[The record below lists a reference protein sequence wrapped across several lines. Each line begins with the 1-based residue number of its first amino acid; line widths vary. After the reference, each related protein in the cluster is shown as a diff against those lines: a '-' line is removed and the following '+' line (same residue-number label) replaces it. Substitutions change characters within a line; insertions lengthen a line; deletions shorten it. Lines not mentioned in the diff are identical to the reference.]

1 MDTTGRLPGRRK
13 FLEQRARLAAC
24 LEVKRANNT
33 ANRFN
38 ALGETQRKVL
48 FMLANEISGR
58 FPGLPQLTR
67 SHLAHDFE
75 SLTDQEQQSL
85 MLGIKRLTE
94 LAYSMPWEFNDYA
107 APRAEIQAMRD
118 QPPAPDNTIS

>member
-1 MDTTGRLPGRRK
+1 
-13 FLEQRARLAAC
+13 
-24 LEVKRANNT
+24 
-33 ANRFN
+33 
-38 ALGETQRKVL
+38 
-48 FMLANEISGR
+48 MLANEISGR

-67 SHLAHDFE
+67 SHLACDFE
-75 SLTDQEQQSL
+75 GLTDQEQQSL

-94 LAYSMPWEFNDYA
+94 LASSMPWEFNDYA